1 MVRNAHVNYYFAE
14 LIAGRVGHKEC
25 FYKTILTSPYWLLSR
40 RLKKYSAAGTILG
53 DRFYSW
59 LIF

>member
-25 FYKTILTSPYWLLSR
+25 FYKTILTSPYWLFSGSLAQ
-40 RLKKYSAAGTILG
+40 YSGAS
-53 DRFYSW
+53 F
-59 LIF
+59 